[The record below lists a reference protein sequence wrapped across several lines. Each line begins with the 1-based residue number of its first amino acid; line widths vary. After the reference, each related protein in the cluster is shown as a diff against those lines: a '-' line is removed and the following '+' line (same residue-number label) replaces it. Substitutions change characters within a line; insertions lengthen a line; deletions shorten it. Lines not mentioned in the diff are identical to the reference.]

1 MTGADETTTSQGAT
15 AAFRRARDFLQAH
28 REDYDT
34 AYRDFVWPQ
43 VERFNYA
50 TDWVDVLAA
59 EHPSTTAL
67 WIVDEDGSE
76 TRLTFGEVVEL
87 SQRLAS
93 YLDANGVERGDR
105 VLLLLGNVAPLWVS
119 MLACIRLGAVIIP
132 ATTLLSAA
140 DLDDRISRG
149 NVRAVVAGAADTAKF
164 ADVEGA
170 ADLIKMSVGDAPDGW
185 LSYDAG
191 VADGIEP
198 LLGGDTAAD
207 DTLLLYFTSGTTA
220 QPKLVEHT
228 HTSYPLGHLST
239 MYWIGLQPGDL
250 HLNISSPGWAK
261 HAWSSFFAPW
271 NAGATIVIYNFARFD
286 ADRLLDVMERVAVT
300 TFCAPPT
307 VWRMLTQAG
316 LGSRKLALREAL
328 GAGEPLNPEVIEQIQ
343 NSWGLTVRDGFG
355 QTETTAQVGNSPGQL
370 LKLGSMG
377 RALPGYVVSLVEPVT
392 GEVGTDGE
400 ICLELASRP
409 LGLMRGYRDDAS
421 RTDEAMRNGFYHTG
435 DVASMDEDGYITYVG
450 RADDVFKA
458 SDYRISPF
466 ELESVL
472 IEHPAVAEA
481 AVVPS
486 PDPIRLAVPK
496 AFVVLVPGQE
506 PSKDL
511 AFDIMKYAREYLA
524 PYKRI
529 RRIEFAELPKTI
541 SGKIR
546 RVELKADEATAI
558 ESGTSGSHAYTE
570 DDFPDL
576 KRPGD

>member
-1 MTGADETTTSQGAT
+1 MTGDDEITTPEAATS
-15 AAFRRARDFLQAH
+15 AFRQARDFLQAH
-28 REDYDT
+28 REDYET
-34 AYRDFVWPQ
+34 AYRDFGWPQ

-50 TDWVDVLAA
+50 TDWVDALAA
-59 EHPSTTAL
+59 EHPSTLAL
-67 WIVDEDGSE
+67 WIVDEDGGE
-76 TRLTFGEVVEL
+76 TKLTFGEVVAL

-93 YLDANGVERGDR
+93 YLDANGVNRGDR

-119 MLACIRLGAVIIP
+119 MLACIRLGAVMIP
-132 ATTLLSAA
+132 ATTLLSAT

-149 NVRAVVAGAADTAKF
+149 NVRAVVAGAGDTEKFTDVDGADALVK
-164 ADVEGA
+164 VC
-170 ADLIKMSVGDAPDGW
+170 VGDGPEGW
-185 LSYDAG
+185 LSYADG
-191 VADGIEP
+191 VAEDVEP
-198 LLGGDTAAD
+198 LVGGETAAD

-261 HAWSSFFAPW
+261 HAWSCFFAPW
-271 NAGATIVIYNFARFD
+271 NAGATIVIYNFVRFD
-286 ADRLLDVMERVAVT
+286 ADKLLDMMERVAVT

-316 LGSRKLALREAL
+316 LGSRTLALREAV

-343 NSWGLTVRDGFG
+343 KSWGLTVRDGFG

-377 RALPGYVVSLVEPVT
+377 RALPGYVVSLVDPVS

-400 ICLELASRP
+400 ICLELARRP

-421 RTDEAMRNGFYHTG
+421 RNDEAMRNGFYHTG
-435 DVASMDEDGYITYVG
+435 DVASMDEDRYITYVG

-496 AFVVLVPGQE
+496 AFVVLVAGQE

-511 AFDIMKYAREYLA
+511 AFDIMKYARQHLA

-529 RRIEFAELPKTI
+529 RRLEFAELPKTI

-546 RVELKADEATAI
+546 RVELKADEASAV
-558 ESGTSGSHAYTE
+558 EGGQPGPHAYTE

-576 KRPGD
+576 KE